1 MSSFPLRTFLAALL
15 ASSCFVPVAQAATI
29 TWDGGAGTSSWFDA
43 NNWSGNAVPTS
54 SDEVRLDAIGVD
66 VNGLV
71 ESTATLSVGHTGT
84 ASLAIENGGAVTSS
98 SGNHIFVGNA
108 SGSNGTITVNGTNST
123 LESGNQLI
131 VGYHGTGRLTISD
144 GGNATAD
151 SSIYAG
157 YLTDGVGTIVVT
169 GSDSM
174 LESGKHFFVG
184 YSGSGSLTVSDGGTV
199 SSASGYNIY
208 AGTYTGST
216 GTITV
221 TDIGSTLESGNAVVI
236 GNYGTGTLTIS
247 GGGYVGSTDD
257 SIYVGYNAGSTGTIT
272 VTGSG
277 STLASGR
284 NVYIG
289 QSGTGTL
296 VISDGGIVSD
306 AYGEIGTVA
315 NSIGTVTVV
324 GTGSRWTNSD
334 ILYVGRSGSGT
345 MLVSSG
351 GTVSSGTSYIGAW
364 SNSTGDVTVT
374 GLGSTL
380 ESGQNISVG
389 NAGDGT
395 LTVSDSGTVS
405 TSGVLTI
412 AADTVSTGTLN
423 IGAASGSSAVA
434 PGTVTAS
441 RGIVFGGGTGT
452 IVFNHTSTNYTF
464 ASSISG
470 VGTIESVTGTTY
482 LTGDLSGFSGT
493 FDLEGGTLSV
503 VTSGVQTLS
512 NSLSGS
518 GTMAFASGTTY
529 LTGDSSSFTGT
540 AAVSG
545 SGILSV
551 NGTLGGTVDVADGGT
566 LKGSGTVGGI
576 DAASGGTVAPG
587 NSIGTLSVSGNVSFA
602 SGSTYDVEANLTSSD
617 KIVATGAAT
626 ITGGDVSLIAYQGAL
641 LRAGTTYTILTAD
654 GGVSGTFDSI
664 SFADPLLFLTATLSY
679 DATDVYAS
687 VIRNG
692 VSLASVAGS
701 GNQANAAAA
710 IESLGAGN
718 AVYDAV
724 AMQSDV
730 GTTRQAYQALSG
742 EIHANVKA
750 TLLEDQAA
758 FGRVLAGRLAQ
769 AEDNQTGFAAPVT
782 APAPVVASARGRIL
796 YGDKIANDAAVA
808 NAKIAPT
815 VWAQGFG
822 GWGSRD
828 GDANARDFKHQ
839 DKGLMLGVDG
849 MMGDNWR
856 LGLAFGYDHAD
867 YNQEDETGDKGTSE
881 RYSVSAYGGRS
892 WGKLSLR
899 TGLTYA
905 YSDIDTKR
913 GVSFP
918 YYSDYLKGSY
928 NAHSV
933 SGFAETAYGF
943 GDKESKIEPFANLA
957 WGYVNV
963 PGFTEKGGAA
973 ALTAEDSDG
982 TLGSTTLGARVRQVL
997 PFLTSANNRAAFQ
1010 ASAGWMHAIGDANPE
1025 TSLRFAGSRAFE
1037 TQAAPLARDAA
1048 VLGAGVDY
1056 LIGQQT
1062 TLGLAYTGQIGA
1074 HADTQALRGN
1084 LSYRF

>member
-1 MSSFPLRTFLAALL
+1 MSSFPVKTVLAVLL
-15 ASSCFVPVAQAATI
+15 ASSCFVPAAQATA
-29 TWDGGAGTSSWFDA
+29 TWDGGAGTTSWFDA
-43 NNWSGNAVPTS
+43 NNWSGNALPTN
-54 SDEVRLDAIGVD
+54 SDTVQIDANVVVCESCGTAQANIVNIG
-66 VNGLV
+66 N
-71 ESTATLSVGHTGT
+71 ATTGT
-84 ASLAIENGGAVTSS
+84 LLLSGTMNVALGINVGNLLSSTGTFTISGANAYLNVPRMTVGNSGTGTLILENGATIYSTTWAIIGSLAGGVGNAIVTGVGSSWTSS
-98 SGNHIFVGNA
+98 SNFQIGN
-108 SGSNGTITVNGTNST
+108 
-123 LESGNQLI
+123 
-131 VGYHGTGRLTISD
+131 HGTGT
-144 GGNATAD
+144 
-151 SSIYAG
+151 
-157 YLTDGVGTIVVT
+157 
-169 GSDSM
+169 
-174 LESGKHFFVG
+174 
-184 YSGSGSLTVSDGGTV
+184 LTVSDGGSIGSASNYYIVIGTSTDGTGSVSVTGTGSSIESGAQVYIGSAGRGTLNISNGGSV
-199 SSASGYNIY
+199 SSADNCSIIIGNV
-208 AGTYTGST
+208 TGSSGTVNIT
-216 GTITV
+216 GT
-221 TDIGSTLESGNAVVI
+221 GSSLESGW
-236 GNYGTGTLTIS
+236 
-247 GGGYVGSTDD
+247 
-257 SIYVGYNAGSTGTIT
+257 
-272 VTGSG
+272 
-277 STLASGR
+277 
-284 NVYIG
+284 NVNVG
-289 QSGTGTL
+289 QSGTG
-296 VISDGGIVSD
+296 I
-306 AYGEIGTVA
+306 
-315 NSIGTVTVV
+315 
-324 GTGSRWTNSD
+324 
-334 ILYVGRSGSGT
+334 
-345 MLVSSG
+345 
-351 GTVSSGTSYIGAW
+351 
-364 SNSTGDVTVT
+364 
-374 GLGSTL
+374 
-380 ESGQNISVG
+380 
-389 NAGDGT
+389 
-395 LTVSDSGTVS
+395 LTVSNSATVS
-405 TSGVLTI
+405 VARMLNI
-412 AADTVSTGTLN
+412 ATNVGSTGTLN

-434 PGTVTAS
+434 PGTVSAS
-441 RGIVFGGGTGT
+441 SIVFGSGTGT
-452 IVFNHTSTNYTF
+452 IVFNHTSTAYTF
-464 ASSISG
+464 ANSISG
-470 VGTIESVTGTTY
+470 SGTIESVAGTTY
-482 LTGDLSGFSGT
+482 LTGDLSGFTGT

-551 NGTLGGTVDVADGGT
+551 NGALGGTVDVADGGT

-576 DAASGGTVAPG
+576 DAASGGSVAPG
-587 NSIGTLSVSGNVSFA
+587 NSIGTLSVSGDVSFA
-602 SGSTYDVEANLTSSD
+602 PGSTYDVEANLTSSD

-626 ITGGDVSLIAYQGAL
+626 ITGGTVSLIDYQGAL
-641 LRAGTTYTILTAD
+641 LRAGTTYTILSAA
-654 GGVSGTFDSI
+654 GGVSGAFDSI

-692 VSLASVAGS
+692 VSFASVAGS

-1084 LSYRF
+1084 MSYRF